1 MSRWI
6 LLRGL
11 AREAR
16 HWGDF
21 PQQLAARI
29 GEAEILAPDIPGN
42 GSLFRLASPNRIEA
56 MVEHLRTDLQRQ
68 QIAPPYYLL
77 SLSLGGMVAVAWAHA
92 YPEEIAG
99 LVLINTSLRSVNPWY
114 QRLQPGSYATLL
126 RIALAS
132 GNAALREQ
140 LILNL
145 TSNSASEKSAVL
157 PQWIAWRK
165 EFPVSTGNALRQIAA
180 ASLYRAPAR
189 APRPPILMLA
199 SSADRLVD
207 ARCTRQLAEQWG
219 SAMALHPTAGHDLP
233 LDDGPWVADQVRQWL
248 RQRLK

>member
-1 MSRWI
+1 MSHWI

-21 PQQLAARI
+21 PQQLAAGI
-29 GEAEILAPDIPGN
+29 GAATMYAPDIPGN
-42 GSLFRLASPNRIEA
+42 GSLFRLASPIRIEA
-56 MVEHLRTDLQRQ
+56 MVEHLRTDLQMR
-68 QIAPPYYLL
+68 QIAPPYHLL
-77 SLSLGGMVAVAWAHA
+77 ALSLGGMVAVAWAQT

-99 LVLINTSLRSVNPWY
+99 LVLINTSLRPVNPWY
-114 QRLQPGSYATLL
+114 QRLQPRSYATLL
-126 RIALAS
+126 RIALAG

-140 LILNL
+140 LILDL
-145 TSNSASEKSAVL
+145 TSNTASEKTAL
-157 PQWIAWRK
+157 LTQWIAWRK
-165 EFPVSTGNALRQIAA
+165 EFPVSTANALRQIAA
-180 ASLYRAPAR
+180 ASLYRAPDW

-219 SAMALHPTAGHDLP
+219 SATALHPAAGHDLP
-233 LDDGPWVADQVRQWL
+233 LDDGPWVVGQVQQWL
-248 RQRLK
+248 RHRLK